1 MTHEIL
7 FSGLFW
13 ALLMRI
19 NESQQLF
26 LTDADLLDVI

>member
-13 ALLMRI
+13 ALLMQI